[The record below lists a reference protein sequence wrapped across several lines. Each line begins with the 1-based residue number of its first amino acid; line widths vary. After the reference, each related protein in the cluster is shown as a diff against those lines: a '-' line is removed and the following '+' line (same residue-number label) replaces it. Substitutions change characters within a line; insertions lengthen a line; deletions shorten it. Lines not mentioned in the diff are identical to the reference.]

1 MAATAL
7 STGQRPLPASPAL
20 GSDWVPAL
28 VPGPYW
34 PSFEQFRTAG
44 SGAIESVRPG
54 TVGTLN
60 GKTAAIRLLRDEDF
74 QRLLGLAAEVHR
86 LKSGVGFLIQAAK
99 VVAKHQ
105 DQESIEMLVRCASML
120 GDAAVLPERAGHG
133 RFELTAE
140 DRTDTPDA
148 SDIDVDNI
156 PRPSIG

>member
-7 STGQRPLPASPAL
+7 STGLSPSTANQAL
-20 GSDWVPAL
+20 ASDWVPAL
-28 VPGPYW
+28 TPGPYW

-44 SGAIESVRPG
+44 SGAIESIRPG

-74 QRLLGLAAEVHR
+74 QRLLGLASEVHR

-105 DQESIEMLVRCASML
+105 DKESIEMLVSCASML
-120 GDAAVLPERAGHG
+120 GDSAVLPERPGHG
-133 RFELTAE
+133 TFELTAE
-140 DRTDTPDA
+140 DLAETPDA
-148 SDIDVDNI
+148 GDIDVDNI

>member
-7 STGQRPLPASPAL
+7 STGQRPLPANPAAA
-20 GSDWVPAL
+20 SDWVPAL

-44 SGAIESVRPG
+44 SGAIESIRPG
-54 TVGTLN
+54 TVGTLS
-60 GKTAAIRLLRDEDF
+60 GRTAAIRLLRDEDF

-86 LKSGVGFLIQAAK
+86 LRSGVGFLIQAAK

-105 DQESIEMLVRCASML
+105 DKESIEMLVRCACML
-120 GDAAVLPERAGHG
+120 GDAAVLPERPGHG
-133 RFELTAE
+133 TFELTAE
-140 DRTDTPDA
+140 ELTASPDA
-148 SDIDVDNI
+148 AEIDVDNI